1 MSRSQRG
8 VRAAVQTGKHEEV
21 LARPA
26 RLALAAMVMVA
37 GFLLT
42 YCFLFNDP
50 PTAACTANPTSGDSP
65 LAVDFDATSS
75 SDPEGDPLQYV
86 WDFGDGSTS
95 TGILASHV
103 FTSDTARVFTVL
115 LTVTDRWGATD
126 TVSVQVAI
134 SPTLRMPPP
143 PPF

>member
-1 MSRSQRG
+1 MPP
-8 VRAAVQTGKHEEV
+8 E
-21 LARPA
+21 
-26 RLALAAMVMVA
+26 
-37 GFLLT
+37 LT
-42 YCFLFNDP
+42 
-50 PTAACTANPTSGDSP
+50 TSGDSP
-65 LAVDFDATSS
+65 LPVNFNATGS
-75 SDPEGDPLQYV
+75 SDPEGDPLQYL

-103 FTSDTARVFTVL
+103 FTSDTARVFTII

-126 TVSVQVAI
+126 SVSVQVVI